1 MVRRR
6 EWGTR
11 GKEAVETKTKRGISG
26 PHTPEHGSV
35 KAMGERSR
43 CYINYL

>member
-1 MVRRR
+1 MERRR
-6 EWGTR
+6 EGGMR
-11 GKEAVETKTKRGISG
+11 GRKAVETETERGISG

-35 KAMGERSR
+35 KAMCERSR